1 MTAISTLPKQEQRAA
16 KTQGTTAL
24 TIGLATASARGLP
37 RLAPRPGPGLQRRR
51 RLLGDRAWSKGMT
64 AISTLPKQ
72 EQRAAKTQ
80 GTTALTIGLATDSAR
95 GLPRLAPRPGP
106 GLQRRRRL
114 LGDRAWS
121 KGMAAISTL
130 PKQEQRAA

>member
-37 RLAPRPGPGLQRRR
+37 RLAPRPGPGLQRCRS
-51 RLLGDRAWSKGMT
+51 LLGDRAWSKGMT

-80 GTTALTIGLATDSAR
+80 GTTALTIGLTTASAR
-95 GLPRLAPRPGP
+95 WSRWTFLTLFAC
-106 GLQRRRRL
+106 LFDKIFVAFL
-114 LGDRAWS
+114 LYITI
-121 KGMAAISTL
+121 KGML
-130 PKQEQRAA
+130 E